1 MPVPALNRVSDAVM
15 PSVTAPKNRRRP
27 DIEGLRAV
35 AALLI
40 AVYHIWFGTV
50 SGGVDVFLLL
60 TGFLITGSLV
70 RAMEREGRIDFAA
83 FWTKLVKRL
92 FPAGAVVLGAV
103 LVMTYLFFPR
113 SQWMAV
119 IDDVRASVLYYGN
132 WHLALGAVDYMAE
145 NAAASPVQHFWSLA
159 VQGQF
164 YLLWPILITVT
175 GLVAV
180 WLGARVRRAALV
192 SVGSVFT
199 VSFGYSLWI
208 TSTDPVWAYF
218 DTGARLWELALGGL
232 LALVVHR
239 VNLPG
244 RLRLAAG
251 WIGLVALI
259 MCGFVIGDSLP
270 YPGYASLWP
279 TLAALLIILAGAG
292 EAENSRFS
300 ANRLLG
306 LRPLTWLGGHAYTL
320 FLWHWP
326 VLIVYLELT
335 DRVKPSLSGGFLVLG
350 ASFAAALGTSWV
362 IDGGVDRV
370 TRRLRTPSWSLAAGI
385 IFIIPVLVAGALWG
399 QSIERDR
406 QLRTE
411 LSSNPLAYP
420 GAAVH
425 LDQDLAENLPA
436 LPVYPDTTTAA
447 RDTVD
452 QTRECNALVDQSE
465 VITCEFGDL
474 ESDYTIALVGS
485 SHVRHWFQALETL
498 ADQHGWRLVT
508 MTKNACQ
515 FSPETQ
521 YTRNGNE
528 FASCSAW
535 NEKVMEELTELRPD
549 TVFGLATLTRKGSGA
564 EEYVPEGFVE
574 RWHQLDEMGI
584 DVVAVRDTPRFS
596 FNVPEC
602 TDRNAPEEC
611 SEAQANSMAERA
623 PFKDLT
629 DLPHNTRF
637 LDLTDYLCQDDVCH
651 GVIGNQL
658 VFYDNNHFSYAFS
671 QSLAMVMEPYLLE
684 AIGHTLPED
693 DLTLFDIAMSGQ
705 ENELVPAASEER
717 DDSTL

>member
-1 MPVPALNRVSDAVM
+1 MSVPAHDRVSDAVTS
-15 PSVTAPKNRRRP
+15 PVTAPRNRHRP

-70 RAMEREGRIDFAA
+70 RAMERNGRIDIAA

-92 FPAGAVVLGAV
+92 FPAGAVVLGSV
-103 LVMTYLFFPR
+103 LLMTYLVFAR
-113 SQWMAV
+113 SQWTA
-119 IDDVRASVLYYGN
+119 IIEDVRAAVLYYGN
-132 WHLALGAVDYMAE
+132 WHLALGSVDYMAE
-145 NAAASPVQHFWSLA
+145 SSAASPVQHFWSLA

-164 YLLWPILITVT
+164 YLLWPVLITAA
-175 GLVAV
+175 GLIAV
-180 WLGARVRRAALV
+180 RLGARVRSAALV
-192 SVGSVFT
+192 AVGAVFT
-199 VSFGYSLWI
+199 VSFAYSLWI
-208 TSTDPVWAYF
+208 TSTEPVWAYF

-244 RLRLAAG
+244 RVRTAAG
-251 WIGLVALI
+251 WVGLVALI
-259 MCGFVIGDSLP
+259 LCGYVIGGSLP

-292 EAENSRFS
+292 EAENSRLS

-326 VLIVYLELT
+326 VLIVYLEVT
-335 DRVKPSLSGGFLVLG
+335 QEDRPSLAGGLLVLG
-350 ASFAAALGTSWV
+350 VSFAAALLTSWV
-362 IDGGVDRV
+362 IDGGVARV
-370 TRRLRTPSWSLAAGI
+370 TRRLPTPSWSLAAGVV
-385 IFIIPVLVAGALWG
+385 FVIPVLVASALWG

-425 LDQDLAENLPA
+425 LDHELAENLPS
-436 LPVYPDTTTAA
+436 LPIYPDTTTVA
-447 RDTVD
+447 RDTIA
-452 QTRECNALVDQSE
+452 QTRECNALIDQTE
-465 VITCEFGDL
+465 VVTCEFGDL

-498 ADQHGWRLVT
+498 SEQHGWRLVT

-515 FSPETQ
+515 FSSEPQHYRGEE
-521 YTRNGNE
+521 YTE
-528 FASCSAW
+528 CSDW
-535 NEKVMEELTELRPD
+535 NDNVMAELAGLAPD
-549 TVFGLATLTRKGSGA
+549 AVFGLASLTSRASGP
-564 EEYVPEGFVE
+564 EEHVPEGFVE
-574 RWHQLDEMGI
+574 RWRQLDHMGI

-596 FNVPEC
+596 FRVPDC
-602 TDRNAPEEC
+602 TDRNDRNEC
-611 SEAQANSMAERA
+611 SEPQTNSMSAEA
-623 PFKDLT
+623 PFKELGDV
-629 DLPHNTRF
+629 PHNTRF
-637 LDLTDYLCQDDVCH
+637 LDMTDYLCQDGVCH

-658 VFYDNNHFSYAFS
+658 VYYDTNHFSYAFS
-671 QSLAMVMEPYLLE
+671 QSLAVVMEPYLLE
-684 AIGHTLPED
+684 AAGQAPEGEITLAEAA
-693 DLTLFDIAMSGQ
+693 LTLHEQQNRS
-705 ENELVPAASEER
+705 
-717 DDSTL
+717 

>member
-1 MPVPALNRVSDAVM
+1 M
-15 PSVTAPKNRRRP
+15 TAPKHRHRP

-70 RAMEREGRIDFAA
+70 RAMEREGRIDYAA

-113 SQWMAV
+113 SQWMTV
-119 IDDVRASVLYYGN
+119 IDDVRAAVLYYGN
-132 WHLALGAVDYMAE
+132 WHLALGSVDYMAE

-164 YLLWPILITVT
+164 YLLWPLLITAA

-180 WLGARVRRAALV
+180 WLGTRVRRAALV
-192 SVGSVFT
+192 AVGAVFAI
-199 VSFGYSLWI
+199 SFAYSLWI
-208 TSTDPVWAYF
+208 TSTEPVWAYF

-244 RLRLAAG
+244 RLRTAAG
-251 WIGLVALI
+251 WVGLAGLVL
-259 MCGFVIGDSLP
+259 CGFVIGDSLP

-292 EAENSRFS
+292 EADNSRLS
-300 ANRLLG
+300 ANRLLS

-335 DRVKPSLSGGFLVLG
+335 DRVKPSLTGGFMVLG
-350 ASFAAALGTSWV
+350 SSFAAALATSWV
-362 IDGGVDRV
+362 IDGGVNRV
-370 TRRLRTPSWSLAAGI
+370 TRRLRTPSWSLAAGVL
-385 IFIIPVLVAGALWG
+385 FIVPVLVAGALWG

-406 QLRTE
+406 QLRIE

-420 GAAVH
+420 GAAVR
-425 LDQDLAENLPA
+425 LDQDLAENLPL
-436 LPVYPDTTTAA
+436 LPIYPDTTTVA
-447 RDTVD
+447 RDTID
-452 QTRECNALVDQSE
+452 QTRECNALADQTE
-465 VITCEFGDL
+465 VVTCEFGDL
-474 ESDYTIALVGS
+474 DSDHTIALVGS

-498 ADQHGWRLVT
+498 SDQHGWRLVT

-515 FSPETQ
+515 FSTEVQ
-521 YTRNGNE
+521 HYRGSE
-528 FASCSAW
+528 YVECAEW
-535 NEKVMEELTELRPD
+535 NDNVMAELAELKPD
-549 TVFGLATLTRKGSGA
+549 TVFGLASLTSRRSGP

-574 RWHQLDEMGI
+574 RWRQLDQLGI

-596 FNVPEC
+596 FRVPDC
-602 TDRNAPEEC
+602 IDRNDRSEC
-611 SEAQANSMAERA
+611 SEPRSNSMSDEA
-623 PFKDLT
+623 PFKELANV
-629 DLPHNTRF
+629 PHNTRF
-637 LDLTDYLCQDDVCH
+637 LDMTDYLCQDGVCH

-658 VFYDNNHFSYAFS
+658 VYYDTNHFSYAFS

-684 AIGHTLPED
+684 AIGHAVPEGG
-693 DLTLFDIAMSGQ
+693 LTLFDSAMAGHESD
-705 ENELVPAASEER
+705 LAPVAAEER
-717 DDSTL
+717 DDSVL